1 MKKVL
6 LTTTAL
12 VMTAGVAAADIS
24 MSGSAKLKYGNW
36 DGGGDQAWSSTTD
49 LGVSM
54 SGEASGISYTASIS
68 IDETDASTT
77 DALDGNVA
85 AADNN
90 SVDIG
95 GAITMSGSGLS
106 LTYDADGEMD
116 AGGAS
121 DELGDLQF
129 AYAGSGISASYTE
142 DTSAGLS
149 EIKVG
154 YTAGDLTVG
163 YATNNSSSASA
174 LSASFSAGDLAISVS
189 GADTGASWDA
199 SAAYTLGAS
208 TVTVGTDEASA
219 TYVKVA
225 TSLND
230 ITLTA
235 KALDTDNE
243 LSVGYTM
250 GDITLSYA
258 YDEGA
263 GVAATDDGD
272 DAQTIMSISYDLGGV
287 VLKGQTNNMNEV
299 QVSAAF
305 TF

>member
-1 MKKVL
+1 
-6 LTTTAL
+6 
-12 VMTAGVAAADIS
+12 MTAGVAAADVS
-24 MSGSAKLKYGNW
+24 FSGSAKLKYGNW
-36 DGGGDQAWSSTTD
+36 DGAAAESWSSTTD

-68 IDETDASTT
+68 IDETDSAT
-77 DALDGNVA
+77 A
-85 AADNN
+85 A
-90 SVDIG
+90 DIG
-95 GAITMSGSGLS
+95 GAITMSGSGLT

-129 AYAGSGISASYTE
+129 AYAGGGISASYTE

-174 LSASFSAGDLAISVS
+174 LSASFTAGDLAITVE
-189 GADTGASWDA
+189 GADTGAAWDA
-199 SAAYTLGAS
+199 SAAYTMGAS

-235 KALDTDNE
+235 KALDGDNE

-250 GDITLSYA
+250 GDISLSYA
-258 YDEGA
+258 YDEGDSNTA
-263 GVAATDDGD
+263 DGD
-272 DAQTIMSISYDLGGV
+272 DAQTIFSVSYDLGGI
-287 VLKGQTNNMNEV
+287 VLKGQTNNVNEV
-299 QVSAAF
+299 EVSAAF

>member
-12 VMTAGVAAADIS
+12 VMTAGVAAADVS
-24 MSGSAKLKYGNW
+24 FSGSAKLKYGNW
-36 DGGGDQAWSSTTD
+36 DGAAAESWSSTTD

-68 IDETDASTT
+68 IDESDSAT
-77 DALDGNVA
+77 A
-85 AADNN
+85 A
-90 SVDIG
+90 DIG
-95 GAITMSGSGLS
+95 GAITMSGSGLT

-129 AYAGSGISASYTE
+129 AYAGGGISASYTE

-174 LSASFSAGDLAISVS
+174 LSASFTAGDLAITVE
-189 GADTGASWDA
+189 GADTGAAWDA
-199 SAAYTLGAS
+199 SAAYTMGAS

-225 TSLND
+225 TSLNV

-235 KALDTDNE
+235 KALDGDNE

-250 GDITLSYA
+250 GDISLSYA
-258 YDEGA
+258 YDEGDSNTA
-263 GVAATDDGD
+263 DGD
-272 DAQTIMSISYDLGGV
+272 DAQTIFSVSYDLGGI
-287 VLKGQTNNMNEV
+287 VLKGQTNNVNEV
-299 QVSAAF
+299 EVSAAF

>member
-12 VMTAGVAAADIS
+12 VMTAGVAAADVS
-24 MSGSAKLKYGNW
+24 FSGSAKLTYGNW
-36 DGGGDQAWSSTTD
+36 DGAAAESWGSTTD

-68 IDETDASTT
+68 IDETDD
-77 DALDGNVA
+77 DAGDGNT
-85 AADNN
+85 
-90 SVDIG
+90 DIG
-95 GAITMSGSGLS
+95 GAVTMSGSGLT

-116 AGGAS
+116 AGGSS
-121 DELGDLQF
+121 DESGDLQF
-129 AYAGSGISASYTE
+129 AYAGGGISASYTE
-142 DTSAGLS
+142 DTSAGKS
-149 EIKVG
+149 EIAVG

-174 LSASFSAGDLAISVS
+174 LSASFTAGDLAISVE

-199 SAAYTLGAS
+199 SAAYTMGAS
-208 TVTVGTDEASA
+208 TVTVGTDESSN

-250 GDITLSYA
+250 GDISLSYA

-263 GVAATDDGD
+263 GNTADGD
-272 DAQTIMSISYDLGGV
+272 DAQTIFSVSYDLGGI
-287 VLKGQTNNMNEV
+287 VLKGQTNNVNEV

>member
-12 VMTAGVAAADIS
+12 VMTAGVASADVTF
-24 MSGSAKLKYGNW
+24 SGSAELTYGNW
-36 DGGGDQAWSSTTD
+36 GGAAAESWGSTTD

-54 SGEASGISYTASIS
+54 SGEASGISYTASIA
-68 IDETDASTT
+68 IDETDSAT
-77 DALDGNVA
+77 
-85 AADNN
+85 AD
-90 SVDIG
+90 DIG

-129 AYAGSGISASYTE
+129 AYSGGGVSASYTE

-174 LSASFSAGDLAISVS
+174 LSASFTAGDLAITVEGADS
-189 GADTGASWDA
+189 GAAWDA
-199 SAAYTLGAS
+199 SAAYTMGAS
-208 TVTVGTDEASA
+208 TVTVGTDEASK

-235 KALDTDNE
+235 KALDADNE

-258 YDEGA
+258 YDEGESNT
-263 GVAATDDGD
+263 ATGD
-272 DAQTIMSISYDLGGV
+272 DAQTIFSVSYDLGGV
-287 VLKGQTNNMNEV
+287 VLTGQSNNVNEV
-299 QVSAAF
+299 EVSAAF

>member
-12 VMTAGVAAADIS
+12 VMTAGVASADVTF
-24 MSGSAKLKYGNW
+24 SGSAELTYGNW
-36 DGGGDQAWSSTTD
+36 GGAAAESWGSTTD

-54 SGEASGISYTASIS
+54 SGEASGISYTASIA
-68 IDETDASTT
+68 IDETDSAT
-77 DALDGNVA
+77 A
-85 AADNN
+85 A
-90 SVDIG
+90 DIG

-129 AYAGSGISASYTE
+129 AYSGGGVSASYTE

-174 LSASFSAGDLAISVS
+174 LSASFTAGDLAITVEGADS
-189 GADTGASWDA
+189 GAAWDA
-199 SAAYTLGAS
+199 SAAYTMGAS

-235 KALDTDNE
+235 KALDADNE

-258 YDEGA
+258 YDEGESNT
-263 GVAATDDGD
+263 ATGD
-272 DAQTIMSISYDLGGV
+272 DAQTIFSVSYDLGGV
-287 VLKGQTNNMNEV
+287 VLTGQSNNVNEV
-299 QVSAAF
+299 EVSAAF

>member
-1 MKKVL
+1 
-6 LTTTAL
+6 
-12 VMTAGVAAADIS
+12 
-24 MSGSAKLKYGNW
+24 
-36 DGGGDQAWSSTTD
+36 
-49 LGVSM
+49 M

-68 IDETDASTT
+68 IDETDAAS
-77 DALDGNVA
+77 G
-85 AADNN
+85 
-90 SVDIG
+90 DIG
-95 GAITMSGSGLS
+95 GAITMSGSGLT

-129 AYAGSGISASYTE
+129 AYAGGGISASYTE

-174 LSASFSAGDLAISVS
+174 LSASFTAGDLAISVE
-189 GADTGASWDA
+189 GADTGAAWDA

-235 KALDTDNE
+235 KALDGDNE

-250 GDITLSYA
+250 GDISLSYA
-258 YDEGA
+258 YDEGDA
-263 GVAATDDGD
+263 NTATGD
-272 DAQTIMSISYDLGGV
+272 DAQTIFSVSYDLGGI
-287 VLKGQTNNMNEV
+287 VLKGQTNNVNEV
-299 QVSAAF
+299 EVSAAF

>member
-12 VMTAGVAAADIS
+12 VMTAGVAAADVS
-24 MSGSAKLKYGNW
+24 FSGSAKLTYGNW
-36 DGGGDQAWSSTTD
+36 DGAAAESWGSTTD

-68 IDETDASTT
+68 IDETDAAS
-77 DALDGNVA
+77 G
-85 AADNN
+85 
-90 SVDIG
+90 DIG
-95 GAITMSGSGLS
+95 GAITMSGSGLT

-129 AYAGSGISASYTE
+129 SYAGGGISASYTE

-174 LSASFSAGDLAISVS
+174 LSASFTAGDLAITVE
-189 GADTGASWDA
+189 GADTGAAWDA

-235 KALDTDNE
+235 KALDGDNE

-250 GDITLSYA
+250 GDISLSYA
-258 YDEGA
+258 YDEGDSNTA
-263 GVAATDDGD
+263 DGD
-272 DAQTIMSISYDLGGV
+272 DAQTIFSVSYDLGGI
-287 VLKGQTNNMNEV
+287 VLKGQTNNVNEV
-299 QVSAAF
+299 EVSAAF

>member
-12 VMTAGVAAADIS
+12 VMTAGVASADVTF
-24 MSGSAKLKYGNW
+24 SGSAELTYGNW
-36 DGGGDQAWSSTTD
+36 GGAAAESWGSTTD

-54 SGEASGISYTASIS
+54 SGEASGISYTASIA
-68 IDETDASTT
+68 IDETDSAT
-77 DALDGNVA
+77 A
-85 AADNN
+85 A
-90 SVDIG
+90 DIG

-121 DELGDLQF
+121 DELGDLQV
-129 AYAGSGISASYTE
+129 AYSGGGVSASYTE

-174 LSASFSAGDLAISVS
+174 LSASFTAGDLAITVEGADS
-189 GADTGASWDA
+189 GAAWDA
-199 SAAYTLGAS
+199 SAAYTMGAS
-208 TVTVGTDEASA
+208 TVTVGTDETSA

-235 KALDTDNE
+235 KALDADNE

-258 YDEGA
+258 YDEGESNT
-263 GVAATDDGD
+263 ATGD
-272 DAQTIMSISYDLGGV
+272 DAQTIFSVSYDLGGV
-287 VLKGQTNNMNEV
+287 VLTGQSNNVNEV
-299 QVSAAF
+299 EVSAAF

>member
-1 MKKVL
+1 
-6 LTTTAL
+6 
-12 VMTAGVAAADIS
+12 
-24 MSGSAKLKYGNW
+24 
-36 DGGGDQAWSSTTD
+36 
-49 LGVSM
+49 
-54 SGEASGISYTASIS
+54 
-68 IDETDASTT
+68 
-77 DALDGNVA
+77 
-85 AADNN
+85 
-90 SVDIG
+90 
-95 GAITMSGSGLS
+95 
-106 LTYDADGEMD
+106 MD

-129 AYAGSGISASYTE
+129 AYSGGGISASYTE

-149 EIKVG
+149 EIVVG

-174 LSASFSAGDLAISVS
+174 LSASFKAGDLAISVE
-189 GADTGASWDA
+189 GADTGAAWDA
-199 SAAYTLGAS
+199 SAAYTMGAS

-235 KALDTDNE
+235 KALDGDNE

-250 GDITLSYA
+250 GDISLSYA
-258 YDEGA
+258 YDEGDSNTA
-263 GVAATDDGD
+263 DGD
-272 DAQTIMSISYDLGGV
+272 DAQTIFSVSYDLGGI
-287 VLKGQTNNMNEV
+287 VLKGQTNNVNEV
-299 QVSAAF
+299 EVSAAF

>member
-12 VMTAGVAAADIS
+12 VMTAGVAAADVTF
-24 MSGSAKLKYGNW
+24 SGSAKLTYGNW
-36 DGGGDQAWSSTTD
+36 DGGAAESWGSTTD

-54 SGEASGISYTASIS
+54 SGEASGISYTASIG
-68 IDETDASTT
+68 IDETDSAT
-77 DALDGNVA
+77 A
-85 AADNN
+85 A
-90 SVDIG
+90 DIG

-129 AYAGSGISASYTE
+129 AYSGGGISASYTE

-174 LSASFSAGDLAISVS
+174 LSASFTAGDLAITVEGADS
-189 GADTGASWDA
+189 GAAWDA
-199 SAAYTLGAS
+199 SAAYTMGAS

-230 ITLTA
+230 ITLSA

-250 GDITLSYA
+250 GDITMSYA

-263 GVAATDDGD
+263 GATADGD
-272 DAQTIMSISYDLGGV
+272 DAQTIFSVSYDLGGV
-287 VLKGQTNNMNEV
+287 VLKGQSNNVNEV
-299 QVSAAF
+299 EVSAAF

>member
-12 VMTAGVAAADIS
+12 VMTAGVASADVTF
-24 MSGSAKLKYGNW
+24 SGSAELTYGNW
-36 DGGGDQAWSSTTD
+36 DSGGAGAESWGSTTD

-54 SGEASGISYTASIS
+54 SGEASGISYSASIS
-68 IDETDASTT
+68 IDETDVDTTASSAGT
-77 DALDGNVA
+77 
-85 AADNN
+85 N

-129 AYAGSGISASYTE
+129 AYSGGGVSASYTE

-174 LSASFSAGDLAISVS
+174 LSASFSAGDLAITVE
-189 GADTGASWDA
+189 GADTGAAWDA
-199 SAAYTLGAS
+199 SAAYTMGAS

-263 GVAATDDGD
+263 GTAATDDGD
-272 DAQTIMSISYDLGGV
+272 DAQTIFSVSYDLGGV

-299 QVSAAF
+299 EVSAAF

>member
-1 MKKVL
+1 
-6 LTTTAL
+6 
-12 VMTAGVAAADIS
+12 MTAGVAAADVS
-24 MSGSAKLKYGNW
+24 FSGSAKLKYGNW
-36 DGGGDQAWSSTTD
+36 DGAAAESWSSTTD

-68 IDETDASTT
+68 IDETDSAT
-77 DALDGNVA
+77 A
-85 AADNN
+85 A
-90 SVDIG
+90 DIG
-95 GAITMSGSGLS
+95 GAVTMSGSGLT

-116 AGGAS
+116 AGGTS

-129 AYAGSGISASYTE
+129 AYAGGGISASYTE

-174 LSASFSAGDLAISVS
+174 LSASFTAGDLAISVE
-189 GADTGASWDA
+189 GADSGGSWDA
-199 SAAYTLGAS
+199 SAAYTMGAS

-235 KALDTDNE
+235 KALDGDNE

-250 GDITLSYA
+250 GDISLSYA
-258 YDEGA
+258 YDEGDSNTA
-263 GVAATDDGD
+263 DGD
-272 DAQTIMSISYDLGGV
+272 DAQTIFSVSYDLGGI
-287 VLKGQTNNMNEV
+287 VLKGQTNNVNEV
-299 QVSAAF
+299 EVSAAF

>member
-12 VMTAGVAAADIS
+12 VMTAGVAAADVS
-24 MSGSAKLKYGNW
+24 FSGSAKLKYGNW
-36 DGGGDQAWSSTTD
+36 DGAAAEAWSSTTD

-68 IDETDASTT
+68 IDETDSAT
-77 DALDGNVA
+77 A
-85 AADNN
+85 A
-90 SVDIG
+90 DIG
-95 GAITMSGSGLS
+95 GAVTMSGSGLT

-116 AGGAS
+116 AGGSS
-121 DELGDLQF
+121 DESGDLQF
-129 AYAGSGISASYTE
+129 AYAGGGISASYTE
-142 DTSAGLS
+142 DTSAGKS

-174 LSASFSAGDLAISVS
+174 LSASFTAGDLAISVE
-189 GADTGASWDA
+189 GADTGAAWDA

-235 KALDTDNE
+235 KALDGDNE

-250 GDITLSYA
+250 GDISLSYA
-258 YDEGA
+258 YDEGDSNTA
-263 GVAATDDGD
+263 DGD
-272 DAQTIMSISYDLGGV
+272 DAQTIFSVSYDLGGI
-287 VLKGQTNNMNEV
+287 VLKGQTNNVNEV
-299 QVSAAF
+299 EVSAAF

>member
-12 VMTAGVAAADIS
+12 VMTAGVASADVTF
-24 MSGSAKLKYGNW
+24 SGSAELTYGNW
-36 DGGGDQAWSSTTD
+36 GGAAAESWGSTTD

-68 IDETDASTT
+68 IDETDSAT
-77 DALDGNVA
+77 A
-85 AADNN
+85 A
-90 SVDIG
+90 DIG
-95 GAITMSGSGLS
+95 GAITMSGSGLT

-129 AYAGSGISASYTE
+129 AYSGGGISASYTE

-149 EIKVG
+149 EIAVG

-163 YATNNSSSASA
+163 YATNNSSDASA
-174 LSASFSAGDLAISVS
+174 LSASFTAGDLAISVE
-189 GADTGASWDA
+189 GADTGAAWDA

-208 TVTVGTDEASA
+208 TVTVGTDESSN

-230 ITLTA
+230 ISLTA
-235 KALDTDNE
+235 KALDADNE

-250 GDITLSYA
+250 GDITMSYA
-258 YDEGA
+258 YDEGDA
-263 GVAATDDGD
+263 NTATGD
-272 DAQTIMSISYDLGGV
+272 DAQTIFSVSYDLGGV
-287 VLKGQTNNMNEV
+287 VISGQTNNVNEV
-299 QVSAAF
+299 EVSAAF

>member
-12 VMTAGVAAADIS
+12 VMTAGVASADVTF
-24 MSGSAKLKYGNW
+24 SGSAELTYGNW
-36 DGGGDQAWSSTTD
+36 GGAAAESWGSTTD
-49 LGVSM
+49 LGVAM
-54 SGEASGISYTASIS
+54 SGEASGISYSASIS
-68 IDETDASTT
+68 IDETDSAT
-77 DALDGNVA
+77 A
-85 AADNN
+85 A
-90 SVDIG
+90 DIG

-121 DELGDLQF
+121 DELGDLQV
-129 AYAGSGISASYTE
+129 AYSGGGISASYTE

-149 EIKVG
+149 EIAVG
-154 YTAGDLTVG
+154 YTTGDLTVG
-163 YATNNSSSASA
+163 YATNNSSDASA
-174 LSASFSAGDLAISVS
+174 LSASFTAGDLAITVE
-189 GADTGASWDA
+189 GADTGAAWDA
-199 SAAYTLGAS
+199 SAAYTMGAS

-235 KALDTDNE
+235 KALDGDNE

-250 GDITLSYA
+250 GDISLSYA
-258 YDEGA
+258 YDEGDSNTA
-263 GVAATDDGD
+263 DGD
-272 DAQTIMSISYDLGGV
+272 DAQTIFSVSYDLGGI
-287 VLKGQTNNMNEV
+287 VLKGQTNNVNEV
-299 QVSAAF
+299 EVSAAF

>member
-12 VMTAGVAAADIS
+12 VMTAGVASADVTF
-24 MSGSAKLKYGNW
+24 SGSAELTYGNW
-36 DGGGDQAWSSTTD
+36 GGAAAESWGSTTD

-54 SGEASGISYTASIS
+54 SGEASGISYTASLS
-68 IDETDASTT
+68 IDETDSAT
-77 DALDGNVA
+77 A
-85 AADNN
+85 A
-90 SVDIG
+90 DIG
-95 GAITMSGSGLS
+95 GAVTMSGSGLS

-129 AYAGSGISASYTE
+129 AYSGGGISASYTE

-149 EIKVG
+149 EIVVG

-163 YATNNSSSASA
+163 YATNNSSDASA
-174 LSASFSAGDLAISVS
+174 LSASFTAGDLAISVE
-189 GADTGASWDA
+189 GADTGAAWDA
-199 SAAYTLGAS
+199 SAAYTMGAS

-250 GDITLSYA
+250 GDITMSYA
-258 YDEGA
+258 YDEGDA
-263 GVAATDDGD
+263 NTATGD
-272 DAQTIMSISYDLGGV
+272 DAQTIFSVSYDLGGV
-287 VLKGQTNNMNEV
+287 VISGQTNNVNEV
-299 QVSAAF
+299 EVSAAF

>member
-12 VMTAGVAAADIS
+12 VMTAGVAAADVS
-24 MSGSAKLKYGNW
+24 FSGSAKLKYGNW
-36 DGGGDQAWSSTTD
+36 DGAAAESWSSTTD

-68 IDETDASTT
+68 IDETDSAT
-77 DALDGNVA
+77 A
-85 AADNN
+85 A
-90 SVDIG
+90 DIG
-95 GAITMSGSGLS
+95 GAVTMSGSGLT

-116 AGGAS
+116 AGGTS

-129 AYAGSGISASYTE
+129 AYAGGGISASYTE

-174 LSASFSAGDLAISVS
+174 LSASFTAGDLAISVE
-189 GADTGASWDA
+189 GADSGGSWDA
-199 SAAYTLGAS
+199 SAAYTMGAS

-235 KALDTDNE
+235 KALDGDNE

-250 GDITLSYA
+250 GDISLSYA
-258 YDEGA
+258 YDEGDSNTA
-263 GVAATDDGD
+263 DGD
-272 DAQTIMSISYDLGGV
+272 DAQTIFSVSYDLGGI
-287 VLKGQTNNMNEV
+287 VLKGQTNNVNEV
-299 QVSAAF
+299 EVSAAF

>member
-12 VMTAGVAAADIS
+12 VMTAGVAAADVS
-24 MSGSAKLKYGNW
+24 FSGSAKLTYGNW
-36 DGGGDQAWSSTTD
+36 DGAAAESWGSTTD

-68 IDETDASTT
+68 IDETDSAT
-77 DALDGNVA
+77 A
-85 AADNN
+85 A
-90 SVDIG
+90 DIG
-95 GAITMSGSGLS
+95 GAVTMSGSGLT

-129 AYAGSGISASYTE
+129 SYAGGGISASYTE

-174 LSASFSAGDLAISVS
+174 LSASFTAGDLAISVE

-199 SAAYTLGAS
+199 SAAYTMGAS

-235 KALDTDNE
+235 KALDGDNE

-250 GDITLSYA
+250 GDISLSYA
-258 YDEGA
+258 YDEGDSNTA
-263 GVAATDDGD
+263 DGD
-272 DAQTIMSISYDLGGV
+272 DAQTIFSVSYDLGGI
-287 VLKGQTNNMNEV
+287 VLKGQTNNVNEV
-299 QVSAAF
+299 EVSAAF

>member
-12 VMTAGVAAADIS
+12 VMTAGVAAADVS
-24 MSGSAKLKYGNW
+24 FSGSAKLTYGNW
-36 DGGGDQAWSSTTD
+36 DGAAAESWGSTTD

-68 IDETDASTT
+68 IDETDD
-77 DALDGNVA
+77 DAGDGNT
-85 AADNN
+85 
-90 SVDIG
+90 DIG
-95 GAITMSGSGLS
+95 GAVTMSGSGLT

-129 AYAGSGISASYTE
+129 SYAGGGISASYTE

-174 LSASFSAGDLAISVS
+174 LSASFTAGDLAITVE
-189 GADTGASWDA
+189 GADTGAAWDA

-235 KALDTDNE
+235 KALDGDNE

-250 GDITLSYA
+250 GDISLSYA
-258 YDEGA
+258 YDEGDA
-263 GVAATDDGD
+263 NTATGD
-272 DAQTIMSISYDLGGV
+272 DAQTIFSVSYDLGGI
-287 VLKGQTNNMNEV
+287 VLKGQTNNVNEV
-299 QVSAAF
+299 EVSAAF

>member
-12 VMTAGVAAADIS
+12 VMTAGVAAADVS
-24 MSGSAKLKYGNW
+24 FSGSAKLKYGNW
-36 DGGGDQAWSSTTD
+36 DGAAAESWSSTTD

-68 IDETDASTT
+68 IDETDSAT
-77 DALDGNVA
+77 A
-85 AADNN
+85 A
-90 SVDIG
+90 DIG
-95 GAITMSGSGLS
+95 GAITMSGSGLT

-129 AYAGSGISASYTE
+129 AYAGGGISASYTE

-174 LSASFSAGDLAISVS
+174 LSASFTAGDLAITVE
-189 GADTGASWDA
+189 GADTGAAWDA
-199 SAAYTLGAS
+199 SAAYTMGAS

-235 KALDTDNE
+235 KALDGDNE

-250 GDITLSYA
+250 GDISLSYA
-258 YDEGA
+258 YDEGDSNTA
-263 GVAATDDGD
+263 DGD
-272 DAQTIMSISYDLGGV
+272 DAQTIFSVSYDLGGI
-287 VLKGQTNNMNEV
+287 VLKGQTNNVNEV
-299 QVSAAF
+299 EVSAAF

>member
-12 VMTAGVAAADIS
+12 VMTAGVAAADVS
-24 MSGSAKLKYGNW
+24 FSGSAKLTYGNW
-36 DGGGDQAWSSTTD
+36 DGAAAESWGSTTD

-68 IDETDASTT
+68 IDETDSAT
-77 DALDGNVA
+77 A
-85 AADNN
+85 A
-90 SVDIG
+90 DIG
-95 GAITMSGSGLS
+95 GAVTMSGSGLT

-116 AGGAS
+116 AGGSS
-121 DELGDLQF
+121 DESGDLQVS
-129 AYAGSGISASYTE
+129 YAGGGISASYTE
-142 DTSAGLS
+142 DTSAGKS
-149 EIKVG
+149 EIAVG

-174 LSASFSAGDLAISVS
+174 LSASFTAGDLAISVE

-199 SAAYTLGAS
+199 SAAYTMGAS
-208 TVTVGTDEASA
+208 TVTVGTDESSN

-250 GDITLSYA
+250 GDISLSYA
-258 YDEGA
+258 YDEGDA
-263 GVAATDDGD
+263 NTATGD
-272 DAQTIMSISYDLGGV
+272 DAQTIFSVSYDLGGI
-287 VLKGQTNNMNEV
+287 VLKGQTNNVNEV
-299 QVSAAF
+299 EVSAAF

>member
-12 VMTAGVAAADIS
+12 VMTAGVAAADVS
-24 MSGSAKLKYGNW
+24 FSGSAKLTYGNW
-36 DGGGDQAWSSTTD
+36 DGAAAESWGSTTD

-68 IDETDASTT
+68 IDETDSAT
-77 DALDGNVA
+77 A
-85 AADNN
+85 A
-90 SVDIG
+90 DIG
-95 GAITMSGSGLS
+95 GAVTMSGSGLT

-129 AYAGSGISASYTE
+129 SYAGGGISASYTE

-174 LSASFSAGDLAISVS
+174 LSASFTAGDLAITVE
-189 GADTGASWDA
+189 GADTGAAWDA
-199 SAAYTLGAS
+199 SAAYTMGAS

-235 KALDTDNE
+235 KALDGDNE

-250 GDITLSYA
+250 GDIALSYA
-258 YDEGA
+258 YDEGDSNTA
-263 GVAATDDGD
+263 DGD
-272 DAQTIMSISYDLGGV
+272 DAQTIFSVSYDLGGI
-287 VLKGQTNNMNEV
+287 VLKGQTNNVNEV
-299 QVSAAF
+299 EVSAAF

>member
-12 VMTAGVAAADIS
+12 VMTAGVAAADVS
-24 MSGSAKLKYGNW
+24 FSGSAKLTYGNW
-36 DGGGDQAWSSTTD
+36 DGAAAESWGSTTD

-68 IDETDASTT
+68 IDETDAN
-77 DALDGNVA
+77 DGA
-85 AADNN
+85 GN
-90 SVDIG
+90 SDIG
-95 GAITMSGSGLS
+95 GAVTMSGSGLT

-129 AYAGSGISASYTE
+129 AYAGGGISASYTE

-149 EIKVG
+149 EIAVG

-174 LSASFSAGDLAISVS
+174 LSASFTAGDLAITVE
-189 GADTGASWDA
+189 GADTGAAWDA
-199 SAAYTLGAS
+199 SAAYTMGAS
-208 TVTVGTDEASA
+208 TVTVGTDESSN

-250 GDITLSYA
+250 GDISLSYA

-263 GVAATDDGD
+263 GNAAVGD
-272 DAQTIMSISYDLGGV
+272 DAQTIFSVSYDLGGI
-287 VLKGQTNNMNEV
+287 VLKGQTNNVNEV
-299 QVSAAF
+299 EVSAAF

>member
-12 VMTAGVAAADIS
+12 VMTAGVASADVTF
-24 MSGSAKLKYGNW
+24 SGSAELTYGNW
-36 DGGGDQAWSSTTD
+36 GGAAAESWGSTTD

-54 SGEASGISYTASIS
+54 SGEASGISYTASLS
-68 IDETDASTT
+68 IDETDSAT
-77 DALDGNVA
+77 A
-85 AADNN
+85 A
-90 SVDIG
+90 DIG
-95 GAITMSGSGLS
+95 GAVTMSGSGLS

-129 AYAGSGISASYTE
+129 AYSGGGISASYTE

-149 EIKVG
+149 EIVVG

-163 YATNNSSSASA
+163 YATNNSSDASA
-174 LSASFSAGDLAISVS
+174 LSASFTAGDLAISVE
-189 GADTGASWDA
+189 GADTGAAWDA

-208 TVTVGTDEASA
+208 TVTVGTDESSN

-230 ITLTA
+230 ISLTA
-235 KALDTDNE
+235 KALDADNE

-250 GDITLSYA
+250 GDITMSYA
-258 YDEGA
+258 YDEGDA
-263 GVAATDDGD
+263 NTATGD
-272 DAQTIMSISYDLGGV
+272 DAQTIFSVSYDLGGV
-287 VLKGQTNNMNEV
+287 VLTGQSNNVNEV
-299 QVSAAF
+299 EVSAAF

>member
-12 VMTAGVAAADIS
+12 VMTAGVAAADVS
-24 MSGSAKLKYGNW
+24 FSGSAKLKYGNW
-36 DGGGDQAWSSTTD
+36 DGAAAESWSSTTD

-68 IDETDASTT
+68 IDETDSAT
-77 DALDGNVA
+77 A
-85 AADNN
+85 A
-90 SVDIG
+90 DIG

-129 AYAGSGISASYTE
+129 AYAGGGISASYTE

-174 LSASFSAGDLAISVS
+174 LSASFTAGDLAITVE
-189 GADTGASWDA
+189 GADTGAAWDA
-199 SAAYTLGAS
+199 SAAYTMGAS

-235 KALDTDNE
+235 KALDGDNE

-250 GDITLSYA
+250 GDISLSYA
-258 YDEGA
+258 YDEGDSNTA
-263 GVAATDDGD
+263 DGD
-272 DAQTIMSISYDLGGV
+272 DAQTIFSVSYDLGGI
-287 VLKGQTNNMNEV
+287 VLKGQTNNVNEV
-299 QVSAAF
+299 EVSAAF

>member
-12 VMTAGVAAADIS
+12 VMTAGVAAADVS
-24 MSGSAKLKYGNW
+24 FSGSAKLTYGNW
-36 DGGGDQAWSSTTD
+36 DGAAAESWGSTTD
-49 LGVSM
+49 LGVAM
-54 SGEASGISYTASIS
+54 SGEASGISYSASIS
-68 IDETDASTT
+68 IDETDSAT
-77 DALDGNVA
+77 A
-85 AADNN
+85 A
-90 SVDIG
+90 DIG
-95 GAITMSGSGLS
+95 GAITMSGSGLT

-116 AGGAS
+116 AGGSS
-121 DELGDLQF
+121 DESGDLQF
-129 AYAGSGISASYTE
+129 AYAGGGISASYTE
-142 DTSAGLS
+142 DTSAGKS

-174 LSASFSAGDLAISVS
+174 LSASFSAGDLAITVE
-189 GADTGASWDA
+189 GADTGAAWDA

-235 KALDTDNE
+235 KALDGDNE

-250 GDITLSYA
+250 GDISMSYA
-258 YDEGA
+258 YDEGDA
-263 GVAATDDGD
+263 NTADGD
-272 DAQTIMSISYDLGGV
+272 DAQTIFSVSYDLGGI
-287 VLKGQTNNMNEV
+287 VLKGQTNNVNEV

>member
-12 VMTAGVAAADIS
+12 VMTAGVAAADVS
-24 MSGSAKLKYGNW
+24 FSGSAKLTYGNW
-36 DGGGDQAWSSTTD
+36 DGAAAESWGSTTD

-68 IDETDASTT
+68 IDETDD
-77 DALDGNVA
+77 DAGDGNT
-85 AADNN
+85 
-90 SVDIG
+90 DIG
-95 GAITMSGSGLS
+95 GAVTMSGSGLT

-116 AGGAS
+116 AGGSS
-121 DELGDLQF
+121 DESGDLQF
-129 AYAGSGISASYTE
+129 AYAGGGISASYTE
-142 DTSAGLS
+142 DTSAGKS
-149 EIKVG
+149 EIAVG

-174 LSASFSAGDLAISVS
+174 LSASFTAGDLAISVE

-199 SAAYTLGAS
+199 SAAYTMGAS
-208 TVTVGTDEASA
+208 TVTVGTDESSN

-230 ITLTA
+230 ISLTA
-235 KALDTDNE
+235 KALDGDNE
-243 LSVGYTM
+243 LTVGYTM

-258 YDEGA
+258 YDSGD
-263 GVAATDDGD
+263 AATLTGD
-272 DAQTIMSISYDLGGV
+272 DAQTVMSIAYDLGGIV
-287 VLKGQTNNMNEV
+287 ITGKTNNVEEV
-299 QVSAAF
+299 EVSAAF

>member
-12 VMTAGVAAADIS
+12 VMTAGVASADVTF
-24 MSGSAKLKYGNW
+24 SGSAELTYGNW
-36 DGGGDQAWSSTTD
+36 GGAAAESWGSTTD

-54 SGEASGISYTASIS
+54 SGESSGISYTAGIT
-68 IDETDASTT
+68 IDETDSAT
-77 DALDGNVA
+77 A
-85 AADNN
+85 A
-90 SVDIG
+90 DIG

-129 AYAGSGISASYTE
+129 AYSGGGVSASYTE

-174 LSASFSAGDLAISVS
+174 LSVSFTAGDLAISVE
-189 GADTGASWDA
+189 GADTGAAWDA
-199 SAAYTLGAS
+199 SAAYTMGAS

-258 YDEGA
+258 YDEGDSNT
-263 GVAATDDGD
+263 ATGD
-272 DAQTIMSISYDLGGV
+272 DAQTIFSVSYDLGGV
-287 VLKGQTNNMNEV
+287 VLTGQSNNVNEV
-299 QVSAAF
+299 EVSAAF

>member
-12 VMTAGVAAADIS
+12 VMTAGVASADVTF
-24 MSGSAKLKYGNW
+24 SGSAELTYGNW
-36 DGGGDQAWSSTTD
+36 GSANANGNTAGAESWGSTTD
-49 LGVSM
+49 LDVSM

-68 IDETDASTT
+68 IDETDD
-77 DALDGNVA
+77 DAGDGN
-85 AADNN
+85 
-90 SVDIG
+90 SDIG

-116 AGGAS
+116 AGGSS
-121 DELGDLQF
+121 DEKGDLQF
-129 AYAGSGISASYTE
+129 AYAGGGISASYTE
-142 DTSAGLS
+142 DTSAGKS

-154 YTAGDLTVG
+154 YTASDLTVG
-163 YATNNSSSASA
+163 YATNNSSSASV
-174 LSASFSAGDLAISVS
+174 LSASFSAGDLAITVE
-189 GADTGASWDA
+189 GADTGAAWDA
-199 SAAYTLGAS
+199 SAAYTMGAS

-230 ITLTA
+230 VTLSA

-250 GDITLSYA
+250 GDITMSYV

-263 GVAATDDGD
+263 HVDAENDGD
-272 DAQTIMSISYDLGGV
+272 DAQTIFSVSYDLGGV
-287 VLKGQTNNMNEV
+287 VLKDRKSV
-299 QVSAAF
+299 V
-305 TF
+305 

>member
-12 VMTAGVAAADIS
+12 VMTAGVASADVTF
-24 MSGSAKLKYGNW
+24 SGKAELTYGNW
-36 DGGGDQAWSSTTD
+36 NTLGAGAETWGSTTD

-68 IDETDASTT
+68 IDESDSAT
-77 DALDGNVA
+77 A
-85 AADNN
+85 A
-90 SVDIG
+90 DIG

-129 AYAGSGISASYTE
+129 AYSGAGVSASYTE

-154 YTAGDLTVG
+154 YTAGDLAVG
-163 YATNNSSSASA
+163 YATNNSSSVSA
-174 LSASFSAGDLAISVS
+174 LSAKFTAGDLAISVE
-189 GADTGASWDA
+189 GADTGAAWDA
-199 SAAYTLGAS
+199 SAAYTMGAS

-219 TYVKVA
+219 TYIKVA

-272 DAQTIMSISYDLGGV
+272 DAQTIFSVSYDLGGV
-287 VLKGQTNNMNEV
+287 VLKGESNNMNEV

>member
-12 VMTAGVAAADIS
+12 VMTAGVAAADVS
-24 MSGSAKLKYGNW
+24 FSGSAKLTYGNW
-36 DGGGDQAWSSTTD
+36 DGAAAESWSSTTD

-68 IDETDASTT
+68 IDETDSAT
-77 DALDGNVA
+77 A
-85 AADNN
+85 A
-90 SVDIG
+90 DIG
-95 GAITMSGSGLS
+95 GAVTMSGSGLT

-129 AYAGSGISASYTE
+129 AYAGGGISASYTE
-142 DTSAGLS
+142 DTSAGKS
-149 EIKVG
+149 EIAVG

-174 LSASFSAGDLAISVS
+174 LSASFTAGDLAITVE
-189 GADTGASWDA
+189 GADTGAAWDA
-199 SAAYTLGAS
+199 SAAYTMGAS

-235 KALDTDNE
+235 KALDGDNE

-250 GDITLSYA
+250 GDISLSYA
-258 YDEGA
+258 YDEGDSNTA
-263 GVAATDDGD
+263 DGD
-272 DAQTIMSISYDLGGV
+272 DAQTIFSVSYDLGGI
-287 VLKGQTNNMNEV
+287 VLKGQTNNVNEV
-299 QVSAAF
+299 EVSAAF

>member
-12 VMTAGVAAADIS
+12 VMTAGVASADVTF
-24 MSGSAKLKYGNW
+24 SGKAELTYGNW
-36 DGGGDQAWSSTTD
+36 GSEGVDAESWGSTTD

-68 IDETDASTT
+68 IDETDD
-77 DALDGNVA
+77 DADDGNT
-85 AADNN
+85 
-90 SVDIG
+90 DIG

-116 AGGAS
+116 AGGSS
-121 DELGDLQF
+121 DESGDLQV
-129 AYAGSGISASYTE
+129 AYSNGTVSASYTE
-142 DTSAGLS
+142 DTSAGNN
-149 EIKVG
+149 EIVVG

-163 YATNNSSSASA
+163 YSKSSQSTLSG
-174 LSASFSAGDLAISVS
+174 LSASFSAGDLKISVE
-189 GADTGASWDA
+189 GADDGSTWDA

-208 TVTVGTDEASA
+208 TVTAATDEASA
-219 TYVKVA
+219 TSVTVA

-235 KALDTDNE
+235 KAQEGDNE
-243 LSVGYTM
+243 LTVGYTM

-258 YDEGA
+258 YNEGA
-263 GVAATDDGD
+263 DLTGADSDGD
-272 DAQTIMSISYDLGGV
+272 DAQTVLSVSYDLGGV
-287 VLKGQTNNMNEV
+287 KITGATNSRNEV
-299 QVSAAF
+299 EVAAAF

>member
-12 VMTAGVAAADIS
+12 VMTAGVAAADVS
-24 MSGSAKLKYGNW
+24 FSGSAKLTYGNW
-36 DGGGDQAWSSTTD
+36 DGAAAESWGSTTD

-68 IDETDASTT
+68 IDETDSAT
-77 DALDGNVA
+77 A
-85 AADNN
+85 A
-90 SVDIG
+90 DIG
-95 GAITMSGSGLS
+95 GAVTMSGSGLT

-116 AGGAS
+116 AGGSS
-121 DELGDLQF
+121 DESGDLQF
-129 AYAGSGISASYTE
+129 AYAGGGISASYTE
-142 DTSAGLS
+142 DTSAGKS
-149 EIKVG
+149 EIAVG

-174 LSASFSAGDLAISVS
+174 LSASFTAGDLAISVE

-199 SAAYTLGAS
+199 SAAYTMGAS
-208 TVTVGTDEASA
+208 TVTVGTDESSN

-250 GDITLSYA
+250 GDISLSYA
-258 YDEGA
+258 YDEGDA
-263 GVAATDDGD
+263 NTATGD
-272 DAQTIMSISYDLGGV
+272 DAQTIFSVSYDLGGI
-287 VLKGQTNNMNEV
+287 VLKGQTNNVNEV
-299 QVSAAF
+299 EVSAAF